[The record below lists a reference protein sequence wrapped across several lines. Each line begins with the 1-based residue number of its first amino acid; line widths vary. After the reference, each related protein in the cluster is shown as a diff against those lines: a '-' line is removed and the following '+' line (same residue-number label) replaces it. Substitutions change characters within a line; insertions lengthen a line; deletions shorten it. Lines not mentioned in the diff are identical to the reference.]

1 MRHIINNYILNPQH
15 PLSVNVIGCGGTG
28 SQVLTSLG
36 RMNHAL
42 IKLGHPGLHVVA
54 FDADVVTEANCGR
67 QLFSEAEIGL
77 NKATALISKLNFF
90 FGSAWDSVP
99 EMYGKGKQTANITI
113 SCVDTAAARLTIK
126 EVLNDSERNT
136 YISDDFKRIYYWLD
150 FGNLANTGQFVL
162 GTAGH
167 TYIQNTKKNDCNGYL
182 RDVTEVFDLTTVDD
196 SNNGP
201 SCSLAEA
208 LTKQDLFINSTLAN
222 LGMALMWK
230 MFSGIIDYQGAF
242 LNLETM
248 CVNPILIAKK
258 KK

>member
-1 MRHIINNYILNPQH
+1 MRI
-15 PLSVNVIGCGGTG
+15 
-28 SQVLTSLG
+28 
-36 RMNHAL
+36 
-42 IKLGHPGLHVVA
+42 
-54 FDADVVTEANCGR
+54 
-67 QLFSEAEIGL
+67 
-77 NKATALISKLNFF
+77 
-90 FGSAWDSVP
+90 
-99 EMYGKGKQTANITI
+99 KQTANITI

-126 EVLNDSERNT
+126 EVLKDSERNS

-162 GTAGH
+162 GTVGH

-196 SNNGP
+196 KNNGP

-208 LTKQDLFINSTLAN
+208 LQKQDLFINSALAN

-248 CVNPILIAKK
+248 CVNPILIDKK